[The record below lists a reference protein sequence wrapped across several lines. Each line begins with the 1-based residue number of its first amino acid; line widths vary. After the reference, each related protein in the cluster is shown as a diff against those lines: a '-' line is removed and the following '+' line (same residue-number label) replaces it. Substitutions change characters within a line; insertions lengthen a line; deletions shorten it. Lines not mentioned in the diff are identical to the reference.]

1 MTSDNNYEKRKTKK
15 ASQIHFEFWMKSKCV
30 YCFSPNNLFYDNFD
44 KNTARISTASFSL
57 VERSCQEK
65 KTLANIT
72 EANCCLA
79 NETIFLTKHKLKDEK
94 EDLVDRHTT
103 GNTAPRG
110 P

>member
-30 YCFSPNNLFYDNFD
+30 ICFSPSNPFYDDFD

-65 KTLANIT
+65 KHLQTLR
-72 EANCCLA
+72 
-79 NETIFLTKHKLKDEK
+79 KLIAVWQMKQYSSQ
-94 EDLVDRHTT
+94 
-103 GNTAPRG
+103 NTS
-110 P
+110 